1 MQPMNA
7 STNGGNASRGI
18 EKNGNTNSTKII
30 AAAFP
35 EAGRLAPIR
44 GSVLCRVFYQ
54 INRLRSKFE
63 AM

>member
-18 EKNGNTNSTKII
+18 EKKNGNTNSTKII

-35 EAGRLAPIR
+35 EAGRLAPI
-44 GSVLCRVFYQ
+44 SACVLR
-54 INRLRSKFE
+54 
-63 AM
+63 

>member
-35 EAGRLAPIR
+35 EAGRLAPI
-44 GSVLCRVFYQ
+44 SACVLR
-54 INRLRSKFE
+54 
-63 AM
+63 